1 MHRNADCLAFCGDGI
16 SDLDYVTD
24 FNGAICA
31 VRGNCDMFYSL
42 REYDRFRTFDADG
55 LKVGVIHGDDIGV
68 KLGEGYALS
77 FAMQNKLD
85 VLIYGHTH
93 VPLEKTV
100 PNGDSYVYLF
110 NPGSLKDGAFGLIE
124 VRNGRVLMS
133 HGNLFTKK

>member
-1 MHRNADCLAFCGDGI
+1 MHRNADCLAFCGDGVG
-16 SDLDYVTD
+16 DLDYVTD

-31 VRGNCDMFYSL
+31 VKGNCDIFYTL
-42 REYDRFRTFDADG
+42 NEYDKFRTFDADG

-68 KLGEGYALS
+68 KLGESYALS
-77 FAMQNKLD
+77 FALKNKLD

-110 NPGSLKDGAFGLIE
+110 NPGSLKDGSFGLIE

-133 HGNLFTKK
+133 HGNLLAKK